1 MRSFNITALI
11 GAAALAIRGVSGVAL
26 PVPDVNVAKPDAL
39 AEPNTLRTFL
49 QSRATPNCVWQY
61 NDISGGTCPQQI
73 RDLNIGTL
81 PRLLEECYHYTCTCK
96 RDVNQIEASAQAS
109 ADLAKREPID
119 GEPTHPPTPIL
130 ITYKIVSLVAKE
142 EREYHYEDKL
152 IKQCIVPVANP
163 HFTWM
168 SWCRWKFSG
177 FAGHFRYHHASDCH
191 TASDWVE
198 YAADIVFESIFDGI
212 MDSILET

>member
-39 AEPNTLRTFL
+39 AEPNTFRIFL

-119 GEPTHPPTPIL
+119 ASSKPESAFTAPDLSKRENSDNIQPSSSGKWAMPASIHGGSLYPSCGAPICKLRRALFGERAAEEERTHPTAKQLGGPALCGFICEARRA
-130 ITYKIVSLVAKE
+130 LV
-142 EREYHYEDKL
+142 
-152 IKQCIVPVANP
+152 
-163 HFTWM
+163 
-168 SWCRWKFSG
+168 G
-177 FAGHFRYHHASDCH
+177 
-191 TASDWVE
+191 
-198 YAADIVFESIFDGI
+198 
-212 MDSILET
+212 